1 MIRPSEG
8 PTWDVGRPLTLT
20 VEQAGR
26 ALGVGR
32 STAYELVRA
41 DLIRGL
47 QLRRRVV
54 VPAAPL
60 AEQLGVTVEELW
72 RAIEPD

>member
-1 MIRPSEG
+1 
-8 PTWDVGRPLTLT
+8 LT

-32 STAYELVRA
+32 STAYEIVRGDLVRV
-41 DLIRGL
+41 LR
-47 QLRRRVV
+47 LRRRVV

-72 RAIEPD
+72 QAIGED